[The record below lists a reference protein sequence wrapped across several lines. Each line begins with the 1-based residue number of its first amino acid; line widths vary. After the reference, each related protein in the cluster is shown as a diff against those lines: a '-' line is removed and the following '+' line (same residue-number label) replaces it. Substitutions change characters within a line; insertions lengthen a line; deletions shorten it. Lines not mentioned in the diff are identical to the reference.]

1 MNLRNTWK
9 MYNTDILATR
19 THLTAEFHHFAN
31 MINRA
36 TTPEI
41 RQALLTNTPFS
52 IHAMIGALYH
62 KVHVCHQLSVL
73 TGTTWAQ
80 SDTAYVALLGL
91 GSIAQPVAFDAK
103 QELATVTTTIP
114 NHDALHNHVT
124 TPEQLRTL
132 HLTAPTTTVMD
143 IAHLVQISCLT

>member
-1 MNLRNTWK
+1 
-9 MYNTDILATR
+9 MYYKDILATR
-19 THLTAEFHHFAN
+19 THLTTEFHHFAN

-36 TTPEI
+36 TMPEI
-41 RQALLTNTPFS
+41 SQALVLTNTPFS
-52 IHAMIGALYH
+52 IHAMTGDH
-62 KVHVCHQLSVL
+62 KVHVCHQLSIL
-73 TGTTWAQ
+73 TGSTWPQ